1 MAGSGLAPRFPAST
15 DGVKRPRSRTFG
27 PRLGHGTRMMLAGI
41 PVPAAVVDELAD
53 LVRAAG
59 ADVLADR
66 LERALDDEVKLLAL
80 SIDERAIILGQLEDP
95 PDGLAELR
103 GVLVNEHEWRKR
115 ERLD

>member
-1 MAGSGLAPRFPAST
+1 MESSGPVL
-15 DGVKRPRSRTFG
+15 G
-27 PRLGHGTRMMLAGI
+27 RLGHGTRMMLAGI

-80 SIDERAIILGQLEDP
+80 TIDERAIILGQLEDP

>member
-1 MAGSGLAPRFPAST
+1 
-15 DGVKRPRSRTFG
+15 
-27 PRLGHGTRMMLAGI
+27 MMLAGI

-80 SIDERAIILGQLEDP
+80 TIDERAIILGQLEDP